1 MREGVNTNSQNAPI
15 PGNICAIVVTYH
27 PDEGFPERI
36 KRIVEQVD
44 KVVIVDNHSS
54 EPCLE
59 MIKKTSTQFGAHLIL
74 NDKNL
79 GIATALNRG
88 IGCARELGYLWG
100 LTLDQD
106 TIPHPTMVQ
115 SLTSAYRESPF
126 RDKVG
131 VIGSNFQEGNTGK
144 VLYDMRHEK
153 KPWREVKIVITS
165 GSLISIPIFESAG
178 PFRDDFFID
187 LVDIEYCLRLRDRGY
202 KVIVS
207 TQPGMIHFHGNY
219 KSRKFLWRTVAIN
232 GYPPP
237 RIYYQTRNAL
247 LVVRQYFRKDIWWVF
262 HRLRALATLFLKIIF
277 FEEHKSI
284 KVRYMCIGVYHAL
297 LMKRGKL
304 DE

>member
-1 MREGVNTNSQNAPI
+1 MKEGVNTNSQNEPI
-15 PGNICAIVVTYH
+15 PGKICAIVVTYH

-36 KRIVEQVD
+36 KCIVEQVD

-54 EPCLE
+54 ESCLE
-59 MIKKTSTQFGAHLIL
+59 MIKKTSIQFGAHLIL
-74 NDKNL
+74 NEENL
-79 GIATALNRG
+79 GIATALNQG

-115 SLTSAYRESPF
+115 SLTSAYRECPF

-219 KSRKFLWRTVAIN
+219 KARKFLWRTVAIN
-232 GYPPP
+232 GYSPL
-237 RIYYQTRNAL
+237 RIYYWTRNAL
-247 LVVRQYFRKDIWWVF
+247 LLVRKYLWKDVWWVLP
-262 HRLRALATLFLKIIF
+262 RLRGLATLFLKIIL
-277 FEEHKSI
+277 FEEHKLL
-284 KVRYMCIGVYHAL
+284 KVRYMCLGLYHAL

-304 DE
+304 HE